1 MSKVVLLST
10 RYDLGGASLLATGI
24 AGQLRDR
31 GHDAEAWCL
40 YFHSE
45 RYAPPDSWVRV
56 LLPHE
61 PRGLG
66 DLIKMANKLRASM
79 RQFCPD
85 AFFGVQPLANILGAL
100 TAAMAWCPRRYGG
113 QHNPADSQRKTIRV
127 LEKLVGSL
135 VYTGNIAV
143 SEAVRATYL
152 GYPSIYRNKMK
163 VIHNGIP
170 ARGAKQ
176 PKAKVRS
183 QFGLPLDCF
192 LVGTIGQHD
201 TDQKHHDFLIDLLP
215 LLPSVHLVIAGDGR
229 RHNHLRE
236 KVEANGVAD
245 RAHLLGTIPRTSIED
260 FLDTLDVFMLPSRFE
275 GFSLA
280 LLEAM
285 QSELPIV
292 GNDITMIREAL
303 CSADQRYGFL
313 IPTSRPEEWREAI
326 LALKNSPQNHA
337 LWSKRAAEG
346 ARRFSLESM
355 MNAYEQA
362 CS

>member
-24 AGQLRDR
+24 AGRLRDR

-45 RYAPPDSWVRV
+45 RYAPPDPWVRV

-61 PRGLG
+61 PHGIG
-66 DLIKMANKLRASM
+66 DLVKMTNTLRASM
-79 RQFCPD
+79 RRFRPD

-113 QHNPADSQRKTIRV
+113 QHNPADSQRQAIRI
-127 LEKLVGSL
+127 LEKAVGTL

-143 SEAVRATYL
+143 SEAVRTTYL
-152 GYPSIYRNKMK
+152 GYPGSYKNKMR

-170 ARGAKQ
+170 TRGAKQ
-176 PKAKVRS
+176 PKAEARS
-183 QFGLPLDCF
+183 RFGLPSECF
-192 LVGTIGQHD
+192 LIGTIGQHD
-201 TDQKHHDFLIDLLP
+201 TDQKHHDFLVDLLP
-215 LLPSVHLVIAGDGR
+215 LLPGVHLVIAGDGR
-229 RHNHLRE
+229 RHDHLRE
-236 KVEANGVAD
+236 KIAANGVAD

-260 FLDTLDVFMLPSRFE
+260 FLDALDVFMLPSRFE

-285 QSELPIV
+285 QSELPTI

-303 CSADQRYGFL
+303 CDADRRYGFL
-313 IPTSRPEEWREAI
+313 IPTSQPEKWAEAV
-326 LALKNSPQNHA
+326 LTLKNDPQSHA
-337 LWSKRAAEG
+337 LWSQRAAEG
-346 ARRFSLESM
+346 ARRFSLDTM

-362 CS
+362 CR